1 MQDIFAPGF
10 GGDPTILP
18 GARHFRVPEFEM
30 GYHEGMLKR
39 PRPAGVPRIPFAEF
53 ADNKARHSSIKRSPT
68 WLYCWLAAYAVCLI
82 LLLTRLSL
90 WLDEILDLMGARIQ
104 SFPELISYVRSNAG
118 AVPLGYLAQAAA
130 IRAFGLSA
138 FSGRL
143 PSALASLAG
152 CAGVYFLARRTAVRR
167 PLLAAVAFAIC
178 PIQFRYALE
187 ARDYALALALS
198 IYATLLFS
206 FLRERPRSIGL
217 QILYGICVLAGVYT
231 QPFSLFVPIAHLAW
245 LTLAAEGKEKRRL
258 FVFVSLI
265 IVSSGLLFLPWYVY
279 ASATW
284 KEDIAANHL
293 HGNITP
299 RSLLLILHELA
310 GMGYVGTGIVVI
322 AAFLAAASRQVSRSD
337 ALFWLLYA
345 LVPIL
350 CVLLVDGVYGYFLAI
365 RQMIFVVAPLSVI
378 VALAVERGGRLGLVL
393 GLAFAVA
400 AVWNDVGLFNRPR
413 EDWRLAATILKTE
426 VAQGACVLVYPAKS
440 LRFYTFFLP
449 ELSQYECSNGGFER
463 KDRIALALDPY
474 GLRQEHFAVE
484 QQVAKSGFFKVR
496 ELNAMGPRIEI
507 FQRNRN

>member
-1 MQDIFAPGF
+1 MCVRKVPEVPKTSQESTEVYPEGASGCSGCQNPRGGRGDVCHPNVDDAKAAAKTPESAGSPRFVQPHRWVQALLESIAFISRRSTVVPRSIIFRLPAAMQDIFAPGF
-10 GGDPTILP
+10 GRDPTILP

-30 GYHEGMLKR
+30 GYHEGMLNR

-206 FLRERPRSIGL
+206 FLRGRPRSIGL
-217 QILYGICVLAGVYT
+217 QILY
-231 QPFSLFVPIAHLAW
+231 
-245 LTLAAEGKEKRRL
+245 
-258 FVFVSLI
+258 
-265 IVSSGLLFLPWYVY
+265 
-279 ASATW
+279 
-284 KEDIAANHL
+284 
-293 HGNITP
+293 
-299 RSLLLILHELA
+299 
-310 GMGYVGTGIVVI
+310 
-322 AAFLAAASRQVSRSD
+322 
-337 ALFWLLYA
+337 
-345 LVPIL
+345 
-350 CVLLVDGVYGYFLAI
+350 
-365 RQMIFVVAPLSVI
+365 
-378 VALAVERGGRLGLVL
+378 
-393 GLAFAVA
+393 
-400 AVWNDVGLFNRPR
+400 
-413 EDWRLAATILKTE
+413 
-426 VAQGACVLVYPAKS
+426 
-440 LRFYTFFLP
+440 
-449 ELSQYECSNGGFER
+449 
-463 KDRIALALDPY
+463 
-474 GLRQEHFAVE
+474 
-484 QQVAKSGFFKVR
+484 
-496 ELNAMGPRIEI
+496 
-507 FQRNRN
+507 